1 MNPQSMVT
9 DNIAELLI
17 KIIEFTEIRQKVLT
31 QNINNLPNPDFV
43 PKDLSVDEFSEL
55 MNIAINEHSRNGRL
69 LLRDSE
75 NVKFGAAGSFEV
87 EEVIDTDAEELLTAN
102 RDEYLEEQ
110 INKLLENSLNQR
122 IAVELLR
129 QKQGILSIFE

>member
-1 MNPQSMVT
+1 MSSQSMVI

-31 QNINNLPNPDFV
+31 QNINNFHNPDFV
-43 PKDLSVDEFSEL
+43 PNDLSVDEFSEL
-55 MNIAINEHSRNGRL
+55 MNIAINEHSLNGRL
-69 LLRDSE
+69 LLRDSK
-75 NVKFGAAGSFEV
+75 NVKFGAAGSFKV
-87 EEVIDTDAEELLTAN
+87 EEVIDTDAEKLLAAN

>member
-1 MNPQSMVT
+1 MNSPSMVT

-31 QNINNLPNPDFV
+31 QNINNLHNPDFV

-69 LLRDSE
+69 LLRDSK
-75 NVKFGAAGSFEV
+75 NFKFGVAGSFKV
-87 EEVIDTDAEELLTAN
+87 EEVIDTNAEELMAAN

>member
-1 MNPQSMVT
+1 MNPQSIVT
-9 DNIAELLI
+9 DNIAELLT
-17 KIIEFTEIRQKVLT
+17 KIIEFTKIRQKVLT
-31 QNINNLPNPDFV
+31 QNINNLHNPDFV

-69 LLRDSE
+69 LLRDSK
-75 NVKFGAAGSFEV
+75 NVKFGAAGSFAV
-87 EEVIDTDAEELLTAN
+87 EEIIDTDAEELLTAN
-102 RDEYLEEQ
+102 RDVYLEEQ

>member
-1 MNPQSMVT
+1 MSSQSMVI

-31 QNINNLPNPDFV
+31 QNINNLHNPDFI
-43 PKDLSVDEFSEL
+43 PKDLSVDEFSEV

-69 LLRDSE
+69 LLRDSK
-75 NVKFGAAGSFEV
+75 NVKFGAEGSFEV
-87 EEVIDTDAEELLTAN
+87 EEVIDTNAEELLTTN